1 MTEPSSSRV
10 PEPAAGTSWGLAN
23 PDASMN
29 PPSAAPSAAA
39 AQSSASATPA
49 AHSAYMAYSVSW
61 NLTQRC
67 NLECSHCYMSAFAGA
82 DTRGELSTD
91 VCRRVMDEI
100 ALVNPN
106 VFLILT
112 GGEPLLRRDI
122 WDIAAYAAEKRFTTV
137 LGTNGV
143 LLREREAKAMRE
155 HGVLGASISLDSID
169 RAKHD
174 AFRHLPGSWDGA
186 VRATRVLSDAGLD
199 FSLHMS
205 VTDWNVGEVP
215 AMIDLAR
222 ELGAKVLNFFFLVR
236 TGRGKDL
243 TDIDPAAYERILTYL
258 AKVQG
263 AGPPS
268 FVKSLLGMGERR
280 TGGAAQTFED
290 PWSTPVGKSDGLLIR
305 AKCAPHFRRVLYE
318 RNPSSPLLRNYAHGS
333 CPAGKYYCRITPEGD
348 VTPCPYMPV
357 TAGNLRAQSFADLWR
372 DAPVFGDLREPR
384 LGGRCGVCEF
394 SKICGGCRC
403 RAYATHGDYLAED
416 PACGYQPGAHGGA
429 LIDLPASLT
438 VGLPVD
444 YQLVWDADARARL
457 QAIPSFA
464 RGMVIKAVEAYA
476 RGRGESTITKE
487 LLADVRSKWGS
498 RFRAPS

>member
-1 MTEPSSSRV
+1 M
-10 PEPAAGTSWGLAN
+10 
-23 PDASMN
+23 
-29 PPSAAPSAAA
+29 AAA
-39 AQSSASATPA
+39 SPASSTAPYT
-49 AHSAYMAYSVSW
+49 AYSVSW

-82 DTRGELSTD
+82 DTRGELSTAE
-91 VCRRVMDEI
+91 CRRVMDEI

-112 GGEPLLRRDI
+112 GGEPLLRKDI

-143 LLREREAKAMRE
+143 LLREPEAKLMRAN
-155 HGVLGASISLDSID
+155 GVLGASISLDSTD

-174 AFRHLPGSWDGA
+174 AFRRLAGSWDAA

-205 VTDWNVGEVP
+205 VTDWNVAEVP
-215 AMIDLAR
+215 AMIDLAM

-236 TGRGKDL
+236 TGRGKNL
-243 TDIDPAAYERILTYL
+243 TDIDPEAYERILTYL
-258 AKVQG
+258 ARVQG
-263 AGPPS
+263 VGSGPPS
-268 FVKSLLGMGERR
+268 FVKALFGLGERR
-280 TGGAAQTFED
+280 SAEKFED
-290 PWSTPVGKSDGLLIR
+290 PWSVPVGRADGLLIR
-305 AKCAPHFRRVLYE
+305 AKCAPHFRRILYE
-318 RNPSSPLLRNYAHGS
+318 MNPSSPLLRNYAHGS

-357 TAGNLRAQSFADLWR
+357 AAGNLREGSFADLWR
-372 DAPVFGDLREPR
+372 TAPVFGDLRDPR

-429 LIDLPASLT
+429 TIDLPASLT
-438 VGLPVD
+438 FGLPVD
-444 YQLVWDADARARL
+444 YELVWDEEARARL

-476 RGRGESTITKE
+476 RGRGETTITRE
-487 LLADVRSKWGS
+487 LLAAVRSKWGS
-498 RFRAPS
+498 RFRAQP